1 MRSKGYTSYS
11 DPGFSRFLRR
21 SFSYHLGFEERD
33 FGKPVIAI
41 CNTFSEVNRCHAHF
55 NNGLIQAIK
64 RGVVM
69 EGGIP
74 LEFPTISLGEPF
86 LHPTSMLYRNLMAI
100 DTEEMIR
107 AQPLDA
113 VVLVGGCDK
122 TVPAQ
127 LMGAASANVP
137 AILITGGPMLNGEY
151 MGRTLGACTDCRH
164 FWTEFR
170 AGHIDEETLR
180 GIGEQLAPSAG
191 HCQVMGTASTMACLA
206 EALGMMLP
214 GAAAYP
220 APDNRRLRLA
230 QETGRAAVRLALAG
244 GPTPR
249 QIITRAAFENAITV
263 LHALSGS
270 TNAVLHLLAI
280 AGRCGV
286 DLKLE
291 DFDEIGR
298 RTPVLANVRPAG
310 EYQMQEFA
318 NAGGVPALMKELAPL
333 LHLHVPTVSGKPLRE
348 ILESV
353 RPTRYR
359 HVIRPLSDPLWE
371 GGGLAILR
379 GNLCPDG
386 AVIKTRA
393 ASPHFLRH
401 RGRAVVFRS
410 TEDLEARINDPNL
423 DVRPDDVLVLQ
434 NAGPKGHPG
443 MPEAG
448 WLPIPK
454 KLLDQGVRDM
464 VRISDA
470 RMSGTAKGTVVLH
483 VAPEAA
489 VGGPL
494 AFVRDGD
501 LIELDVPNRRLEL
514 LVPPAELE
522 RRRAEWR
529 PPEYRD
535 RGYLYLY
542 RQHVLQADKGADFDF
557 CRADFVAG
565 A

>member
-33 FGKPVIAI
+33 FDKPVIGI

-86 LHPTSMLYRNLMAI
+86 LHPTSMLYRNLMAM

-127 LMGAASANVP
+127 LMGAASADVP

-151 MGRTLGACTDCRH
+151 EGRTLGACTDCRH

-170 AGHIDEETLR
+170 AGRIDEETLR

-249 QIITRAAFENAITV
+249 QIMTRAAFENAITV
-263 LHALSGS
+263 LNALSGS
-270 TNAVLHLLAI
+270 TNGVVHLLAI

-310 EYQMQEFA
+310 EYQMEEFA
-318 NAGGVPALMKELAPL
+318 AAGGVPALMKELAQL
-333 LHLHVPTVSGKPLRE
+333 LHLDVPTVSGKPLRE
-348 ILESV
+348 ILTSV
-353 RPTRYR
+353 RPTSYR

-393 ASPHFLRH
+393 ASPHLLRH

-423 DVRPDDVLVLQ
+423 DVGPDDVLVLQ

-494 AFVRDGD
+494 ALVRDGD

-514 LVPPAELE
+514 LVPPGELE

-529 PPEYRD
+529 PPVYRD
-535 RGYLYLY
+535 RGYLHLY
-542 RQHVLQADKGADFDF
+542 RKHVLQADKGADFDF
-557 CRADFVAG
+557 CRADFVG
-565 A
+565 GS